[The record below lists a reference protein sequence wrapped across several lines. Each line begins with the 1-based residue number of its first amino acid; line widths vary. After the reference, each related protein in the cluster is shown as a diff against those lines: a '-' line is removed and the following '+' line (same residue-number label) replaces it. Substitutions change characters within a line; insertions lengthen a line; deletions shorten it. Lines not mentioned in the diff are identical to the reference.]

1 MLQNLFPKLR
11 LALVAVVL
19 LWIKTY
25 IVYKLAFDIRID
37 NFFEEFMLFINP
49 LASLLLFFGFALLAS
64 KYRNRIII
72 GTSFILSFILFGNA
86 MFYGFYND
94 FVTFPVL
101 FQTNNMA
108 DLGTSIKELFTYKT
122 LLLFADAIILMFLS
136 RKFPAFCDKTPLSR
150 SEKRTFFS
158 GVTALLAL
166 QIVVSVI
173 YKPQMF
179 SRSFDRQTVVKNL
192 GLYTYHLFD
201 ITLQSKSS
209 AERVFASGD
218 GFSEIKNYTD
228 SKDKQVDKNL
238 FGAAKGKNVIL
249 ISMESTQ
256 SFVINKKINGKEIT
270 PFLNEFI
277 KDSFYFD
284 NFYHQTGQGK
294 TSDAEFIVENS
305 LYPLDRGSVFFTHA
319 TNEYTATPEQ
329 LKKYGYSSA
338 VFHSNDKTFWN
349 RDVMYPALGYD
360 RYFNLN
366 DYVGTEQMSVGWGL
380 KDKEFFE
387 QSIPK
392 LKSLPQPFY
401 TKFITLTNHF
411 PFLLN
416 PEDQYVDEF
425 NSESGVVNRYFP
437 TVRYTDE
444 ALKLFIKQLKDEG
457 LYDNSVIVI
466 YGDHYGISENHNAA
480 MAQFLGK
487 DAITPFD
494 SMQLQRVPLIIHV
507 PGQEGKVISKVSGQI
522 DIKPTL
528 LHLLGIKTNQSVE
541 FGTDLFIKE
550 KDPLMVMRDGS
561 FVSEDYVYTKNMCY
575 KRNTGE
581 EADISLCQPNIE
593 KAKTELKLSDKLIYG
608 DLLRFDP
615 NNRYKTGTMTTKFE

>member
-1 MLQNLFPKLR
+1 MLQHLFPKLR
-11 LALVAVVL
+11 FALVAVVL

-25 IVYKLAFDIRID
+25 IVYKLAFDIKID
-37 NFFEEFMLFINP
+37 SFFEEMMLLFNP
-49 LASLLLFFGFALLAS
+49 IASLLLFFGLALFAT
-64 KYRNRIII
+64 KYRNRLII
-72 GTSFILSFILFGNA
+72 GISFLLSFILFGNA

-136 RKFPAFCDKTPLSR
+136 RKFPSFCDSTPLSR
-150 SEKRTFFS
+150 SEKRSFFS
-158 GVTALLAL
+158 AVTALFAL
-166 QIVVSVI
+166 QIIVAVVH
-173 YKPQMF
+173 KPQLF
-179 SRSFDRQTVVKNL
+179 SHSFDRQTVVKNL

-209 AERVFASGD
+209 TERVFASGD
-218 GFSEIKNYTD
+218 GLSEIKNYMN
-228 SKDKQVDKNL
+228 SKDKQTDKNL

-256 SFVINKKINGKEIT
+256 NFVINKKINGKEIT
-270 PFLNEFI
+270 PFLNQFI
-277 KDSFYFD
+277 KESYYFD

-319 TNEYTATPEQ
+319 NNEYTATPEQ
-329 LKKYGYSSA
+329 LKEHGYYSA

-366 DYVGTEQMSVGWGL
+366 DYTGTEQMSVGWGL

-416 PEDQYVDEF
+416 PEDQYINEY
-425 NSESGVVNRYFP
+425 NSGSDVLNRYFP

-444 ALKLFIKQLKDEG
+444 ALKLFINQLKEEG

-487 DAITPFD
+487 ESITPFD

-507 PGQEGKVISKVSGQI
+507 PGQEGKTISKVSGQI
-522 DIKPTL
+522 DLKPTL
-528 LHLLGIKTNQSVE
+528 LHLLGIKTNQPIE
-541 FGTDLFIKE
+541 FGTDLFTKSAS
-550 KDPLMVMRDGS
+550 PLMIMRDGS
-561 FVSEDYVYTKNMCY
+561 FVTNDYVYTKNMCY
-575 KRNTGE
+575 KKSTGE
-581 EADISLCQPNIE
+581 PIDLATCQPYIE
-593 KAKTELKLSDKLIYG
+593 KAKTELTYSDKLIYG

-615 NNRYKTGTMTTKFE
+615 NNKYKTGSMITKFE